1 MQRNVGGNTGI
12 DISTSLKKK
21 PYVVNQIS
29 STSNFLVNTFFW
41 IYTTLCVIPLILVFS
56 VSFSD
61 ENAVRIHGYKFWP
74 QGFSLEAYQ
83 FLLEDM
89 SQILTSYGV
98 TIFITVIGTAL
109 GVVLMALY
117 AYPISRIDFPHRN
130 FFTFFIFFT
139 MLFNGGLI
147 PFYLTYVNLLGLK
160 NNLLALIIPLL
171 ISAFFVL
178 IMRTFFMNT
187 IPQALIES
195 AKIDGAGE
203 IRIFWQIIL
212 PLSLPVIA
220 SVALFSTLNYWN
232 DWFLALLYIDN
243 RHPHLMPI
251 QFLMYRTMLDV
262 QFLASNATA
271 AAAIAA
277 AGGVLSFPTE
287 TIRMAMAVVGIG
299 PIIFAYPFFQKYFIK
314 GLTVGAV
321 KG

>member
-1 MQRNVGGNTGI
+1 MQQNVEGNTGI
-12 DISTSLKKK
+12 DISKAMKKK
-21 PYVVNQIS
+21 PYSVNQIS
-29 STSNFLVNTFFW
+29 STSNFLINTFFW
-41 IYTTLCVIPLILVFS
+41 IYSIICIIPLILVFS
-56 VSFSD
+56 VSFS
-61 ENAVRIHGYKFWP
+61 EETAVRIHGYSFWP
-74 QGFSLEAYQ
+74 RGFSLEAYT

-89 SQILTSYGV
+89 TQIATSYGI
-98 TIFITVIGTAL
+98 TIFITVVGTVV

-117 AYPISRIDFPHRN
+117 AYPISRTDFPHRN

-187 IPQALIES
+187 IPKALIES

-203 IRIFWQIIL
+203 IRIFWKIIL

-243 RHPHLMPI
+243 RHTHLMPI

>member
-1 MQRNVGGNTGI
+1 
-12 DISTSLKKK
+12 
-21 PYVVNQIS
+21 
-29 STSNFLVNTFFW
+29 
-41 IYTTLCVIPLILVFS
+41 
-56 VSFSD
+56 
-61 ENAVRIHGYKFWP
+61 
-74 QGFSLEAYQ
+74 
-83 FLLEDM
+83 
-89 SQILTSYGV
+89 
-98 TIFITVIGTAL
+98 
-109 GVVLMALY
+109 
-117 AYPISRIDFPHRN
+117 
-130 FFTFFIFFT
+130 
-139 MLFNGGLI
+139 
-147 PFYLTYVNLLGLK
+147 
-160 NNLLALIIPLL
+160 
-171 ISAFFVL
+171 
-178 IMRTFFMNT
+178 MNT